1 MPIPSHPNLLVGT
14 DSGDDAAIWQI
25 SPERAL
31 VVTVDFI
38 TPIVDDPYLWGQI
51 AATNAVSDVYA
62 MGGEP
67 IFALNLVNWNSAE
80 LPASLLVEVLKGA
93 SDKAAEG
100 GWLVVGG
107 HSVED
112 PEPKFGM
119 CVIGEI
125 NPEGLLRNTGL
136 RPDDVLILTKPLGVG
151 IMTTAIKAG
160 VLDQRSQ
167 ERVIAYMLQLNK
179 GARDAAV
186 KHCATGATD
195 VTGFGLLGHLKKM
208 ISGQGLDAHLQ
219 LDMIPLIDGAY
230 QLAQN
235 NVIPSGSKRNLE
247 WTMPDVKVIGQS
259 DTDLII
265 LADAQTSGGLLFGV
279 TPNKV
284 QDVLKELAEKGST
297 AAAIGR
303 VAQGKGEQIYLSG
316 HLNS

>member
-1 MPIPSHPNLLVGT
+1 MVGT
-14 DSGDDAAIWQI
+14 DSGDDAAIWQV

-93 SDKAAEG
+93 SDKATEG

-112 PEPKFGM
+112 PEPKYGM
-119 CVIGEI
+119 CVIGEVS
-125 NPEGLLRNTGL
+125 PKGLMRNTGL
-136 RPDDVLILTKPLGVG
+136 RPDDVLILTKPLGIG
-151 IMTTAIKAG
+151 ILTTAIKSG
-160 VLDQRSQ
+160 VLDKESQ
-167 ERVIAYMLQLNK
+167 ERVITYMVQLNN
-179 GARDAAV
+179 GARDVAV
-186 KHCATGATD
+186 KYCSTGATD
-195 VTGFGLLGHLKKM
+195 ITGFGLLGHLKKM
-208 ISGQGLDAHLQ
+208 ISGQALDAHLQ

-230 QLAQN
+230 QLALSN
-235 NVIPSGSKRNLE
+235 IVPGGSKRNLE
-247 WTMPDVKVIGQS
+247 WTTPDIVVNGQS
-259 DTDLII
+259 DTELIV

-279 TPNKV
+279 GPSQV
-284 QDVLKELAEKGST
+284 QDVPRDLSEKGLT
-297 AAAIGR
+297 AAAIGQ
-303 VAQGKGEQIYLSG
+303 VTQGNDERIHIFG
-316 HLNS
+316 HLNR

>member
-1 MPIPSHPNLLVGT
+1 MVAT

-51 AATNAVSDVYA
+51 AAANAVSDVYA

-67 IFALNLVNWNSAE
+67 IFALNLVNWNSIE
-80 LPASLLVEVLKGA
+80 LPSSLLVEVLKGA

-107 HSVED
+107 HSIED
-112 PEPKFGM
+112 TEPKFGM
-119 CVIGEI
+119 CVIGEVS
-125 NPEGLLRNTGL
+125 PEGLLRNTGL
-136 RPDDVLILTKPLGVG
+136 RPDDVLILTKPLGIG
-151 IMTTAIKAG
+151 ILTTAIKSG

-167 ERVIAYMLQLNK
+167 ELVIDYMLQLNK
-179 GARDAAV
+179 AARDAAV
-186 KHCATGATD
+186 NHHATGATD

-208 ISGQGLDAHLQ
+208 ISGQSLDAHLN

-230 QLAQN
+230 ELAQN
-235 NVIPSGSKRNLE
+235 NIVPGGSKRNLQ
-247 WTMPDVKVIGQS
+247 WTMPDLCVNGQS
-259 DTDLII
+259 ATDLMV

-279 TPNKV
+279 GPEKV
-284 QDVLKELAEKGST
+284 HEVLQDLAEMGLTS
-297 AAAIGR
+297 AAIGH
-303 VAQGKGEQIYLSG
+303 VTQGKAEQIHLFG
-316 HLNS
+316 HLNR